1 MPVTSVQENSTD
13 GGAEEN
19 EAARLR
25 VLLLLAA
32 GLAHEV
38 NNALGAALGFSE
50 MALEELDQA
59 SPARPDLVEVL
70 DALERASQLVRHFLA
85 VCRPAAGPAACVA
98 LNPLVKEAGKQG
110 CLEGAGGRLLLDV
123 PGRLLMVRAD
133 PVELFAAVK
142 AMCAFAAASAPGA
155 RPVMRLEEARR
166 PPAPDLAG
174 GLAGWACLT
183 LEGDLDPPPPSLET
197 AWRRLGGGLSRGDVQ
212 GRGAR
217 LTAWLPLAADPA

>member
-1 MPVTSVQENSTD
+1 MSVTSVQENRTGGETGD
-13 GGAEEN
+13 G

-32 GLAHEV
+32 GLAHEI

-70 DALERASQLVRHFLA
+70 GALERSSQLMRQFLA

-98 LNPLVKEAGKQG
+98 LNPLVKEASKQG

-133 PVELFAAVK
+133 PVDLFAAVK
-142 AMCAFAAASAPGA
+142 AMCAFAAAAAPGA
-155 RPVMRLEEARR
+155 RLAMRLEEARR
-166 PPAPDLAG
+166 PPQPDLAG
-174 GLAGWACLT
+174 GRAGWACLI
-183 LEGDLDPPPPSLET
+183 LEGNPDPPPPSLET
-197 AWRRLGGGLSRGDVQ
+197 AWRRLGGGLSREGLES
-212 GRGAR
+212 RGAR
-217 LTAWLPLAADPA
+217 LTAWLPLAEDPA